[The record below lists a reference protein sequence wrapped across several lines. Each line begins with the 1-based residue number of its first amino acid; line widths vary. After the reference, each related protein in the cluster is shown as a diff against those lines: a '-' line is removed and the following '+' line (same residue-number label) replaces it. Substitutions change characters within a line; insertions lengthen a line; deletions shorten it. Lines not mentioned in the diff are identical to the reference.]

1 MLHAAS
7 PHTLRLAHLALMTA
21 NAIFGVGSVVSKI
34 GLQGCN
40 PVIFGLLREVL
51 AAPLLFAMSVLLER
65 GTSDSSSEQTLLHR
79 SFTHLDVLQFLVAGA
94 LLFTTNLG
102 FIIGVKLLGA
112 TSAAIWQSSLP
123 VFTTLIAMAVGYES
137 LTVLKASGVLMAFA
151 GCAFITLYEPPS
163 GDELSE
169 SSDPAASTTARLT
182 GNLIFLVQVTALGA
196 FFVAEKPL
204 LARWTPLAT
213 LAYSY
218 TIAAVLML
226 AAGILINASPTCAPP
241 ASIVAFARTVRHRLP
256 LTRRDRCV
264 SRARSLLEVVCPD
277 CDGEGWGVPRSSWL
291 AIAYW
296 VLLGSVTT
304 YLLLTWGNRYVDMVG
319 VYFTIQPL
327 AAVVAAVGV
336 IAVTAPPHY
345 GLVGPGMQDL
355 GALGI
360 VLGVAILIIDERRT
374 RRRAGAAES
383 DVHCST
389 TADHLPRGRLTNPA
403 GDGSLDG
410 DSAAEEQ
417 PPYQRLP

>member
-79 SFTHLDVLQFLVAGA
+79 SFTRLDVLQFLVAGA

-226 AAGILINASPTCAPP
+226 AAGILINASPTCV
-241 ASIVAFARTVRHRLP
+241 SLP
-256 LTRRDRCV
+256 LPEQCAT
-264 SRARSLLEVVCPD
+264 
-277 CDGEGWGVPRSSWL
+277 
-291 AIAYW
+291 AY
-296 VLLGSVTT
+296 L
-304 YLLLTWGNRYVDMVG
+304 
-319 VYFTIQPL
+319 
-327 AAVVAAVGV
+327 
-336 IAVTAPPHY
+336 
-345 GLVGPGMQDL
+345 
-355 GALGI
+355 
-360 VLGVAILIIDERRT
+360 
-374 RRRAGAAES
+374 
-383 DVHCST
+383 
-389 TADHLPRGRLTNPA
+389 
-403 GDGSLDG
+403 
-410 DSAAEEQ
+410 
-417 PPYQRLP
+417 